1 VENSRNMIL
10 AVLLSALVLFGGG
23 LLSEQFFP
31 QPKAPPAKT
40 ASAEPTTGAATTA
53 PAAATKPVSM
63 DRNAAIAASPRVTF
77 ANAAVKGSIN
87 LTGAVM
93 DDLVLL
99 RHRQKREKDSP
110 AIHLLSPA
118 GTKESYFAS
127 FGWTAAPGVAVP
139 NAQTVWRT
147 DKLTLAPG
155 APVTLSWDNGAGLL
169 FSQKIALDNDYL
181 FTVDQSVTNSGTAAV
196 GDVAVAALINRT
208 KGGVKEGSLI
218 VPGHDQDTWTM
229 HVGPIGAFNGA
240 VNYDV
245 NYEDLTE
252 AGPRGSEAA
261 TKGGWLGFGE
271 TYWLTALVPSDK
283 ASVATSF
290 KAVGN
295 DFQAD
300 FAGPKQSLAPGA
312 TLTTNSRFFAGAKE
326 INLLNAYEK
335 AGLPLI
341 GNAIDWGWF
350 GVIEKPIFWL
360 LEKLFKLF
368 GNFGFAIIAL
378 TFLVRGLMF
387 PIAQRQFESMAR
399 MRGVQPKLKAIQERH
414 KDDKQRLQTE
424 MMELYKKEKINPF
437 GGCLP
442 IFLQIPVFYGLY
454 KVLNLAIEMRHQPFA
469 LWIHD
474 LSAPDPATVLNLFG
488 MLPFTPTGFFA
499 IGVLPIFLGITM
511 YLQFKLNPAPMDPA
525 QQQIFAIMP
534 WVMMIMMAPFAAGLQ
549 LYWTVSNLLTIAQ
562 QKWLYSKHPALKE
575 PVVKEPASKE
585 PAKK

>member
-1 VENSRNMIL
+1 MIL

-23 LLSEQFFP
+23 ILAEKFFP

-40 ASAEPTTGAATTA
+40 APAGNAPADAATSAATTA
-53 PAAATKPVSM
+53 PAAAGKPVTM
-63 DRNAAIAASPRVTF
+63 DRNAAIATTPRVTF

-99 RHRQKREKDSP
+99 RHRQQRDKNSP

-155 APVTLSWDNGAGLL
+155 APVTLTWDNGAGLL
-169 FSQKIALDNDYL
+169 FSQKIGLDNDYL
-181 FTVDQSVTNSGTAAV
+181 FTVDQSVTNTGTAPV

-245 NYEDLTE
+245 NYDDLVE

-295 DFQAD
+295 DYQAD
-300 FAGPKQSLAPGA
+300 FAGPKQSLAPGV

-326 INLLNAYEK
+326 INLLSAYEK
-335 AGLPLI
+335 AGLPLFE
-341 GNAIDWGWF
+341 NAIDWGWF
-350 GVIEKPIFWL
+350 GVIERPIFWL
-360 LEKLFKLF
+360 LSKLFGLF
-368 GNFGFAIIAL
+368 GNFGVAIIAL
-378 TFLVRGLMF
+378 TFIVRGLMF
-387 PIAQRQFESMAR
+387 PVAQRQFESMAR

-424 MMELYKKEKINPF
+424 MMALYKTEKINPF

-575 PVVKEPASKE
+575 PASKE
-585 PAKK
+585 PVKK